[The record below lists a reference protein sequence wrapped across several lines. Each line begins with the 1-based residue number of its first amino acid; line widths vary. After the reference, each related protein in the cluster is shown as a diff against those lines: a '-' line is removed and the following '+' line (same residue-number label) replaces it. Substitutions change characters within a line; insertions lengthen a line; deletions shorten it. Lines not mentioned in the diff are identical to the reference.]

1 MKLTSRMNAI
11 EEELAMLTYLSG
23 GKETPRIKEL
33 LAEYQDEM
41 KKIEAAAEEKYWE
54 LKGNDDDMGCSYWCP
69 VCGFQTPEESFWS
82 EDFKDFNP
90 LTSCPKCNT
99 KLKA

>member
-11 EEELAMLTYLSG
+11 EEELAMLTQLSG

-33 LAEYQDEM
+33 MAEYRGE
-41 KKIEAAAEEKYWE
+41 IEKLEDKYWE
-54 LKGNDDDMGCSYWCP
+54 LHGNDDGLGCTYWCP

-82 EDFKDFNP
+82 EGFKEFNP
-90 LTSCPKCNT
+90 LPSCPKCNT
-99 KLKA
+99 ELKV